1 MSLQNLWNSPNVFSA
16 SVSQTAQLSIPAGLN
31 INNNSNSKFLI
42 SRFLAK

>member
-31 INNNSNSKFLI
+31 INNNSKFLI